1 MSRVAY
7 VNGRYVPYGHAA
19 IHVDDRAVQFA
30 DAAYEVIAVIGGRIA
45 GLEPHLDR
53 LDRSLAELR
62 IAGHHGRAALRVIAR
77 EMVRRNRLQYGLLYI
92 QVGRGA
98 PSLRHSPRD
107 SAFPK
112 DLRPSIIMT
121 CRPLDFSKVAARAAS
136 GVAVATVPDLRWQ
149 RVDIK
154 AVSLLPNALAKQAA
168 REAGAFEAWMVD
180 KDGKVTEGASTN
192 AWIVEA
198 DGTIVTRP
206 LSNNILAG
214 ITRQVVIAQARD
226 AGLKVVERSFTVAEA
241 LAAKEAFFT
250 STTGGPIPV
259 VTIDGKSVANGA
271 PGTVTEQLVGLYRR
285 HLASFAADPDAA
297 FQVLGG

>member
-7 VNGRYVPYGHAA
+7 VNGRYVPYAHAA
-19 IHVDDRAVQFA
+19 VHVDDRAVVFA

-45 GLEPHLDR
+45 DLEPHLDR
-53 LDRSLAELR
+53 LDRSLSELR
-62 IAGHHGRAALRVIAR
+62 IEGHPNRAVLVVIAHNL
-77 EMVRRNRLQYGLLYI
+77 VRKNRLQYGLLYV

-112 DLRPSIIMT
+112 DLRPSVIMT
-121 CRPLDFSKVAARAAS
+121 CRPLDFSRIAARVAS
-136 GVAVATVPDLRWQ
+136 GVAVATMPDLRWG

-168 REAGAFEAWMVD
+168 RDAGAFEAWMVD
-180 KDGKVTEGASTN
+180 RDGNVTEGASTN
-192 AWIVEA
+192 AWIVTA

-206 LSNNILAG
+206 LSNSILAG

-226 AGLKVVERSFTVAEA
+226 AGIKVAERAFTVAEA
-241 LAAKEAFFT
+241 LSAKEAFFT

-259 VTIDGKSVANGA
+259 VTIDGKPVANGA
-271 PGTVTEQLVGLYRR
+271 PGEVTGKLVGLYRR
-285 HLASFAADPDAA
+285 HLASFAADPEAA
-297 FQVLGG
+297 FQALGG

>member
-7 VNGRYVPYGHAA
+7 VNGRYVPYAHAA
-19 IHVDDRAVQFA
+19 IHVDDRAVVFA

-45 GLEPHLDR
+45 DLAPHLDR

-62 IAGHHGRAALRVIAR
+62 IEGHLSRQALTVIAN
-77 EMVRRNRLQYGLLYI
+77 EMLHRNRLQYGLLYI
-92 QVGRGA
+92 QIGRGA
-98 PSLRHSPRD
+98 TSLRHSARD

-112 DLRPSIIMT
+112 DVRPSVIMT
-121 CRPLDFSKVAARAAS
+121 CRPIDFSRVAARAAA
-136 GVAVATVPDLRWQ
+136 GVAVATMPDLRWS

-154 AVSLLPNALAKQAA
+154 SVSLLPNALAKQAA

-180 KDGKVTEGASTN
+180 RDGRVTEGASTN
-192 AWIVEA
+192 AWIVAA

-206 LSNNILAG
+206 LSNSILAG
-214 ITRQVVIAQARD
+214 ITRQVVIALARD
-226 AGLKVVERSFTVAEA
+226 AGLKVEERPFTVAEA
-241 LAAKEAFFT
+241 QAAKEAFFT

-259 VTIDGKSVANGA
+259 VAIDGMTVANGA
-271 PGTVTEQLVGLYRR
+271 PGGVTEQLIGLYRR
-285 HLASFAADPDAA
+285 HLASFAPDPEAA

>member
-7 VNGRYVPYGHAA
+7 VNGRYVPYAHAA
-19 IHVDDRAVQFA
+19 IHVDDRAVVFA

-45 GLEPHLDR
+45 DLDPHLDR

-62 IAGHHGRAALRVIAR
+62 ISGHPNRQALTVIAHQMLR
-77 EMVRRNRLQYGLLYI
+77 QNRLQYGLLYI

-98 PSLRHSPRD
+98 TNLRHSARD

-112 DLRPSIIMT
+112 GVKPSIIMT
-121 CRPLDFSKVAARAAS
+121 CRPIDFAKVAARAAT
-136 GVAVATVPDLRWQ
+136 GVAVATMPDQRWG

-168 REAGAFEAWMVD
+168 REAGAFEAWMTD
-180 KDGKVTEGASTN
+180 RDGHVTEGASTN

-214 ITRQVVIAQARD
+214 ITRQVVIALARD
-226 AGLKVVERSFTVAEA
+226 AGLKVEERPFTVAEA
-241 LAAKEAFFT
+241 QAAKEAFFT

-259 VTIDGKSVANGA
+259 VTIDGKPVANGA
-271 PGTVTEQLVGLYRR
+271 PGEVTEKLVGLYRR
-285 HLASFAADPDAA
+285 HLASFAADSEAA
-297 FQVLGG
+297 LQRLGG

>member
-7 VNGRYVPYGHAA
+7 VNGRYLPYAHAA

-45 GLEPHLDR
+45 DLDPHLDR
-53 LDRSLAELR
+53 LDRSLGELR
-62 IAGHHGRAALRVIAR
+62 IANYPPRAALAVIAR
-77 EMVRRNRLQYGLLYI
+77 QMVRRNRLDYGLLYI
-92 QVGRGA
+92 QIGRGA
-98 PSLRHSPRD
+98 PGLRQSPRD
-107 SAFPK
+107 STFPK
-112 DLRPSIIMT
+112 DLRPSVVMT
-121 CRPLDFSKVAARAAS
+121 CRPLDFRKVAARAAT
-136 GVAVATVPDLRWQ
+136 GVAVATMPDQRWA

-180 KDGKVTEGASTN
+180 RDGNVTEGASTN
-192 AWIVEA
+192 AWIVTA
-198 DGTIVTRP
+198 DGTLVTRP
-206 LSNNILAG
+206 LSSSILAG
-214 ITRQVVIAQARD
+214 ITRHVVIAQARE
-226 AGLKVVERSFTVAEA
+226 AGLRVEERAFTVAEA

-259 VTIDGKSVANGA
+259 VTIDGKTVANGA
-271 PGTVTEQLVGLYRR
+271 PGETTEKLVGLYRR
-285 HLASFAADPDAA
+285 HLASFAADPAAA

>member
-7 VNGRYVPYGHAA
+7 VNGLYLPYAHAA
-19 IHVDDRAVQFA
+19 VHVDDRAVQFA

-45 GLEPHLDR
+45 DLDPHLDR
-53 LDRSLAELR
+53 LDRSLSELR
-62 IAGHHGRAALRVIAR
+62 IAGHPRRAALTVIAR
-77 EMVRRNRLQYGLLYI
+77 EMLRRNRLQYGLLYI

-98 PSLRHSPRD
+98 PGLRHSPRD

-112 DLRPSIIMT
+112 DVRPSVIMT
-121 CRPLDFSKVAARAAS
+121 CRPLDFSRVAARAAS
-136 GVAVATVPDLRWQ
+136 GVAVATMQDQRWG

-180 KDGKVTEGASTN
+180 REGKVTEGASTN

-206 LSNNILAG
+206 LSSNILAG

-226 AGLKVVERSFTVAEA
+226 AGLKVVERAFTVAEA
-241 LAAKEAFFT
+241 LSAKEAFFT

-259 VTIDGKSVANGA
+259 VTIDGKPVANAA
-271 PGTVTEQLVGLYRR
+271 PGEVTEKLVGLYRR
-285 HLASFAADPDAA
+285 HLASFAADPEAA
-297 FQVLGG
+297 FHTLGG